1 MKKILIFD
9 DRPQIRDF
17 LRSSL
22 ESETTELLIYS
33 RVYDVNEYFENNG
46 INIDGI
52 ILDIIMP
59 STGLKEDEKALTNGG
74 VLTGWVWLWK
84 HCNPN
89 GVDEHP
95 FKNIP
100 VIIYTAYEADYEA
113 YIKNIPP
120 NSAEWAFANSKK
132 IKLIPKK
139 ESDSNVLMQIRK
151 HLNIN

>member
-84 HCNPN
+84 HCNQS
-89 GVDEHP
+89 GLDEHP
-95 FKNIP
+95 FNNIP
-100 VIIYTAYEADYEA
+100 IIVYTAYEMDYEA
-113 YIKNIPP
+113 YINNIASD
-120 NSAEWAFANSKK
+120 SAEWAFANSEK
-132 IKLIPKK
+132 IMLIPKK
-139 ESDSNVLMQIRK
+139 ESNKDALMQIRK
-151 HLNIN
+151 HFNLN